1 VDAST
6 GEEVPYEDIVKGY
19 ELTKERYV
27 VITPDELETLDPE
40 KSRTIDIE
48 DFVDLA
54 DIDPVY
60 YDHPYYLVP
69 DKGATKAYGLL
80 LNAME
85 ESGKVAV
92 ARVVLRSKEH
102 LVAIRPAPGNV
113 LTMETMLFADE
124 VVPPEELDELPEAK
138 DLKASERE
146 LTMAQQLIDSLS
158 SDFEPQKYRDEY
170 REKVLELIER
180 KAAGEEIAVQPEA
193 PEPKKVPDLM
203 AALEASLAA
212 VKGDGA
218 ASGGKAES
226 KAKPAPRKKAAAKK

>member
-1 VDAST
+1 M
-6 GEEVPYEDIVKGY
+6 
-19 ELTKERYV
+19 
-27 VITPDELETLDPE
+27 E
-40 KSRTIDIE
+40 K
-48 DFVDLA
+48 
-54 DIDPVY
+54 
-60 YDHPYYLVP
+60 
-69 DKGATKAYGLL
+69 
-80 LNAME
+80 
-85 ESGKVAV
+85 SGKVAV

-124 VVPPEELDELPEAK
+124 VVSPEDLDDLPDGKE
-138 DLKASERE
+138 LKASERE

-158 SDFEPQKYRDEY
+158 SDFEPEKYRDEY

-212 VKGDGA
+212 VKGESAGN
-218 ASGGKAES
+218 GGKAETKKKQTAS
-226 KAKPAPRKKAAAKK
+226 RQQEGDGQEVGAPGRDAPAQRGFAIQLEPDARLRAAVHAPAVRQLAHEVEAPARGPGRVRVRAR